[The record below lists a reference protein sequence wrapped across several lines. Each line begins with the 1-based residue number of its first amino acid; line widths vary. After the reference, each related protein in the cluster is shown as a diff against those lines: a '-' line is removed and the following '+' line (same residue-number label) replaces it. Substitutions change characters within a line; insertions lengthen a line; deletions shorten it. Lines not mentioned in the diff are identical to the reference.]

1 MVFDI
6 VIPVGPNDI
15 KYIHEQ
21 VEYTKK
27 NIIGYKNIFIISC
40 KEDLYVKDCTVIS
53 ENIFPFNID
62 TVASYHTKHK
72 QNGWYLQQLLKLYAG
87 FVIPDIL
94 DNYLVIDSDTYFLK
108 PTKFIDNNNKLLYN
122 FSNENHKEYFNH
134 MNRLLP
140 TLVKMDKTKSGIC
153 HHMIFNKNIIKVL
166 FDKVEYYYNFTN
178 NVTKKFYEIF
188 LLCVD
193 KDWYSGSGA
202 SEYEIYFN
210 FIQLYFPNDYIIREL
225 IWKNTHSINNISS
238 DYDYVSCHHYMRV

>member
-27 NIIGYKNIFIISC
+27 NIIGYKNIFIISY

-108 PTKFIDNNNKLLYN
+108 PTKFIDNNKLLYN

-153 HHMIFNKNIIKVL
+153 HHMIFENKILEEIINWVNQ
-166 FDKVEYYYNFTN
+166 NFQ
-178 NVTKKFYEIF
+178 KE
-188 LLCVD
+188 
-193 KDWYSGSGA
+193 
-202 SEYEIYFN
+202 
-210 FIQLYFPNDYIIREL
+210 FIE
-225 IWKNTHSINNISS
+225 K
-238 DYDYVSCHHYMRV
+238 